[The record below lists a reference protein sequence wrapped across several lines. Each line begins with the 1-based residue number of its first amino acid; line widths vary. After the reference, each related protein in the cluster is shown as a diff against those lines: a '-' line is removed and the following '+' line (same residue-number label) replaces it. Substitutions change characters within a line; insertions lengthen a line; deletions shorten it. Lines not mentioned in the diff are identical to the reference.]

1 MAEKEEDWD
10 EELLVPAPGRMVYMG
25 QGQMHYVHFHKG
37 TPDPLWPKRKR
48 KKKKKK
54 KKAAPEPPPP
64 APAPKEDWDAEIA
77 ASQKEDWDAEIAA
90 SR

>member
-37 TPDPLWPKRKR
+37 TPDPLWLSDVKDAHKIRQSDR
-48 KKKKKK
+48 KKYLG
-54 KKAAPEPPPP
+54 ALCV
-64 APAPKEDWDAEIA
+64 I
-77 ASQKEDWDAEIAA
+77 
-90 SR
+90 